1 MAHQI
6 HVSSW
11 IVRALAIGAVVFL
24 NVLHSSAAAVLPVTE
39 DLAASGGSGVRAGLL
54 SAGMLR
60 AMTGHWVGRTDS
72 GKQVSLVLKVQRGS
86 VLGHAYLHG
95 VLPEAD
101 RTMRPLVSPTLAG
114 KSVAFTVQATPGAKC
129 TTKGV
134 FTFVSSNSARL
145 DLQSGASP
153 LSVQLVRVS

>member
-1 MAHQI
+1 
-6 HVSSW
+6 
-11 IVRALAIGAVVFL
+11 
-24 NVLHSSAAAVLPVTE
+24 
-39 DLAASGGSGVRAGLL
+39 
-54 SAGMLR
+54 
-60 AMTGHWVGRTDS
+60 
-72 GKQVSLVLKVQRGS
+72 
-86 VLGHAYLHG
+86 
-95 VLPEAD
+95 
-101 RTMRPLVSPTLAG
+101 MRPLVSPTLAG